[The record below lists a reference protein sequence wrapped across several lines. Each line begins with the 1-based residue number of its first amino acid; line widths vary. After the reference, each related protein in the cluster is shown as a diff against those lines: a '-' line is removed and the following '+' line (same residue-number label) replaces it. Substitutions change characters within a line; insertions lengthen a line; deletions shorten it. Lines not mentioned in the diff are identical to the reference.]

1 MLMKIGEKIG
11 MKSIN
16 GLEMNYMQAVEAFTI
31 VNKKTSLKKIIYA
44 MK

>member
-1 MLMKIGEKIG
+1 

-16 GLEMNYMQAVEAFTI
+16 GLEMNYMQAVEAFKI
-31 VNKKTSLKKIIYA
+31 VNKKISLKKIIGA